1 MMRRIK
7 LVSLIVAMLTCVLTG
22 ATAQSQAKRSN
33 YIYIFDCT
41 KSMIY
46 YDILDRTLQFVHD
59 DINERSPGNEIT
71 VVLFQGKPLE
81 TMHFMR
87 EDFSE
92 KKWQEIDR
100 QVRDHAEN
108 VTNTNIVS
116 AWERGLDFIDEG
128 KYNYIYLMTDGEDNA
143 HGNQGTAEVCRLIRE
158 WCGKFRDS
166 RAYYVELYNGA
177 INDEIKRAIEESCNI
192 NAIRS
197 DYHDHFMSFDKQEIV
212 VNTLE
217 LERMVRLH
225 SDWSRET
232 PLSVQGNDPYFSVS
246 IVGDHLQEGGIADF
260 KVTLKT
266 SREAFSDSIGNAP
279 EYRFLV
285 TLTTSR
291 QDLGIQNPELEVLVI
306 NKPERIITTPVADG
320 ADLGCA
326 HYYPSFLFWGESEPD
341 TLTLDLQTTFNKDAI
356 AHGSELKMQV
366 CSDVVDDHFTLLY
379 NGEPQPDK
387 TFTIRQDDA
396 CQRLQVVFDRQA
408 QDGNRNLTVR
418 TLEGFHLDRVNQSA
432 PQDYVLT
439 LEAEYDIDWNPLQT
453 ILLWMTIVLIALLVL
468 WMCMLK
474 PLKYPKFR
482 GVGRLTLDDHQDYYQ
497 TVPAKGYREIVLC
510 NKAEQQGWLSKL
522 FFGVVRYE
530 VNERW
535 SDPIVISPS
544 GSKCVRINA
553 GAHYMLDK
561 FTCNA
566 GDYVEIEAVERKMK
580 VTMEVN

>member
-1 MMRRIK
+1 MA
-7 LVSLIVAMLTCVLTG
+7 LTVAMLMCGLMG
-22 ATAQSQAKRSN
+22 ATAQSQVKRSN

-59 DINERSPGNEIT
+59 DISERSPGNEIT
-71 VVLFQGKPLE
+71 VVLFQGQPLE
-81 TMHFMR
+81 TVRFMR

-92 KKWQEIDR
+92 KKWQEIDKL
-100 QVRDHAEN
+100 VRGHAEH

-143 HGNQGTAEVCRLIRE
+143 HGGRGTAEVCRLIRE

-192 NAIRS
+192 TAIRS

-217 LERMVRLH
+217 LDRTVRLH

-232 PLSVQGNDPYFSVS
+232 PLSVQCNDPYFTVS
-246 IVGDHLQEGGIADF
+246 IEGDQLQEGGVADF
-260 KVTLKT
+260 RVTLKT

-279 EYRFLV
+279 EYRFSV
-285 TLTTSR
+285 TLTTTR
-291 QDLGIQNPELEVLVI
+291 QDLGIQNPVLEVLVI
-306 NKPERIITTPVADG
+306 NKPERIVTTPVADG

-326 HYYPSFLFWGESEPD
+326 HYYDSFLIWGESDLD
-341 TLTLDLQTTFNKDAI
+341 TLTLDLQMAFNNDAI

-366 CSDVVDDHFTLLY
+366 TSDVADDRFTLLY
-379 NGEPQPDK
+379 NGVPQPDK
-387 TFTIRQDDA
+387 TFTVRKDDA
-396 CQRLQVVFDRQA
+396 RQLLQVVFDRDA
-408 QDGNRNLTVR
+408 QDGDRNLTVR
-418 TLEGFHLDRVNQSA
+418 TVEGVHLDRVNQSV

-453 ILLWMTIVLIALLVL
+453 ILLWTLIALLALLVL
-468 WMCMLK
+468 WMCALK
-474 PLKYPKFR
+474 PIKYPKFR
-482 GVGRLTLDDHQDYYQ
+482 GVGRLTLDDHNDYYQ
-497 TVPAKGYREIVLC
+497 TVPAKGYRQIVLC
-510 NKAEQQGWLSKL
+510 DKAEQQGWLKKL
-522 FFGVVRYE
+522 FFGEVRYE

-535 SDPIVISPS
+535 KDPIVISPS
-544 GSKCVRINA
+544 GSKCVRIN
-553 GAHYMLDK
+553 GGPHFMMDK

-566 GDYVEIEAVERKMK
+566 GDYVEIEAVERKLK